1 MKKNIIL
8 LLFLMFF
15 ITRKSYSSSIIFNNK
30 QELETFLQSDS
41 ISVYD
46 QVIMNKLLD
55 SLTVKYPLNF
65 NDIYKNVDVSGV
77 ADIIC
82 GFSEIFYDNIKL
94 LGISY
99 SLINNNQIDY
109 IDIIKGREQKDGF
122 KIRFI
127 NSNSYVYR
135 KIIDE
140 ILNIKKSNTNKE
152 MEFYEFIRT
161 IKNLFKY
168 IPAKNG
174 SIITFKYDYTFLD
187 ELKAGAMLDINAN
200 TNLLAI
206 HLALTEDIN
215 YSLGSWVEYTPR
227 NLYKEFNDFKMT
239 NSIKSGLFFTQK
251 IYEFDFS
258 LNIRADDIG
267 IITGKNKYYDTYN
280 IVLFTKYD
288 FNMNFNNDSIYSW
301 FINNINISDTI
312 KLTNYTFNFK
322 NPYFE
327 ETIHKYFNYFGKHN
341 YTIIDNNFKLSLNR
355 TFNFGKYFSITIP
368 FGFNFNFD
376 MYGSHNDMLKNSSTK
391 LGKFLEPFEPFV
403 GINIGIFGKTINFEY
418 NRNAYRL
425 SFVSRF

>member
-227 NLYKEFNDFKMT
+227 NLYKEFNDFKVT

-280 IVLFTKYD
+280 IMLFAKYD
-288 FNMNFNNDSIYSW
+288 FNINFNDDSIYSW